1 MVALLGGLGNQLFH
15 GRLWSLAR
23 AADRPAIYLCAVD
36 ERLAVGPP
44 EVGGFA

>member
-1 MVALLGGLGNQLFH
+1 MVAPLGGLGNQLFH
-15 GRLWSLAR
+15 GRLWSLAL

-36 ERLAVGPP
+36 ELLAVCPP